1 MPQSKKSM
9 PKKTTSKKSTTRKP
23 SSKIAHSDSLTD
35 KELGYVTGGGSNP
48 TTVPRTGGRT

>member
-1 MPQSKKSM
+1 MPQGKKSM

-35 KELGYVTGGGSNP
+35 KELGYVIGGGSP
-48 TTVPRTGGRT
+48 RTVPRTGGRT